1 MTIDPIMFVIGLPA
15 ASILRFGSFR
25 YAMTAIA
32 CRIRLCGHRIA
43 TSLLVVGG
51 GVLLGLSALKPALVC
66 RAAYLT
72 SAIRKSIKA
81 RAAGDPLE
89 ALCRLPTRLDF
100 R

>member
-1 MTIDPIMFVIGLPA
+1 MTLDPIMFVIGLPA
-15 ASILRFGSFR
+15 ASILRSGSFR

-32 CRIRLCGHRIA
+32 CLRLCGHRIA
-43 TSLLVVGG
+43 TSLFVVGG
-51 GVLLGLSALKPALVC
+51 GVLVGLSALKPALVC
-66 RAAYLT
+66 CAAYLT
-72 SAIRKSIKA
+72 SAIRKRIKA